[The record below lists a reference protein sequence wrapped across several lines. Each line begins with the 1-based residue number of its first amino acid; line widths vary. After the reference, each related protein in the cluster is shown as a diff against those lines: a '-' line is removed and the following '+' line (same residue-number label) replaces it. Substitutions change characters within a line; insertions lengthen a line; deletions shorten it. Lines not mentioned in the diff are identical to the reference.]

1 MIREA
6 FIKYLSIYDNS
17 LILSPYIM
25 LKRKLSIQKSNIIEN
40 TFYSPILE
48 LYWKLFKAQRIN
60 PENIFKK
67 HHINIKELKATDKHI
82 KSSVVDAL

>member
-1 MIREA
+1 M
-6 FIKYLSIYDNS
+6 
-17 LILSPYIM
+17 
-25 LKRKLSIQKSNIIEN
+25 EN

-67 HHINIKELKATDKHI
+67 HHINIKELKVTDKII
-82 KSSVVDAL
+82 KSSVVDA